1 MAKGFHQQPGIGLKE
16 TFSPV
21 IRPTTIRVVLSLA
34 VTFQWP
40 LRQLDVHNAFFN
52 GFLNEEV
59 YMSQPPVFVDPQH
72 PTHICKLDK
81 ALYGLKQVPRAWY
94 YCLSS
99 FILQHG
105 FTNSR
110 NDTSLIFKLTGKT
123 ILLLLIYVNDI
134 IINGSSTQEVDYALQ
149 QFGTEFAIKD
159 LGSLH
164 FVLGIKVTKFSSRLF
179 LSQSKYVR
187 GLLFKT
193 NMDSG
198 KPVSTPMSTSG
209 SLSRYSESPSLS
221 DPSG

>member
-1 MAKGFHQQPGIGLKE
+1 MPESA
-16 TFSPV
+16 
-21 IRPTTIRVVLSLA
+21 SLA
-34 VTFQWP
+34 GPVPIIPSPSSSQTSLTSSPPSSSPSQWP

-81 ALYGLKQVPRAWY
+81 ALYGLKQ
-94 YCLSS
+94 
-99 FILQHG
+99 
-105 FTNSR
+105 
-110 NDTSLIFKLTGKT
+110 LTGKT

-179 LSQSKYVR
+179 LSQSKYVL